1 MKTLFL
7 ALLILP
13 VLAMGQYANYV
24 ALGDSMTAGFY
35 SGGLTETYQR
45 TSYPALL
52 AGQLGIAD
60 FQLPLVS
67 EPGIPVQLELKKLS
81 PLTIAPK
88 DGAMGVPLNLYL
100 PRPYNNLGVV
110 GANLSDCL
118 SKKDD
123 NGGMHSLVLRG
134 IGSQVEQAIALQPD
148 LITVWIGANDALGAA
163 LMGTAVEGVTLTAK
177 DAFQMQY
184 GHLLD
189 LLLSNTEA
197 DLVVAN
203 VPPVTAN
210 PFVTT
215 IPPFIINPATGEV
228 VINPATGQP
237 MTYLGQSDDGSP
249 FISPHAYV
257 TLNAKQYLLQ
267 GYGIPAALGGTGAP
281 LPPTVV
287 LTPNETA
294 MIADYI
300 GSYNASIADLA
311 AVRGVPVV
319 DTFTLI
325 AGWADHGE
333 EFAGIELNG
342 DFLSGG
348 LAGYDGFHP
357 TPIAQALLANAF
369 IETINAAYG
378 RHIRLVGLYPFLSGD
393 ATAAAGAVDLQTMEL
408 RGWEYWMKLFTP
420 EHWIVE
426 GRRLQ

>member
-1 MKTLFL
+1 MKKLFL

-13 VLAMGQYANYV
+13 VLAMGQYSNYV

-35 SGGLTETYQR
+35 SGGLCETYQR
-45 TSYPALL
+45 TAYPSLL
-52 AGQLGIAD
+52 AGQLGITD

-67 EPGIPVQLELKKLS
+67 EPGIPVQLELKSLS
-81 PLTIAPK
+81 PLVIAPK
-88 DGAMGVPLNLYL
+88 DGTMGVPLNLYL
-100 PRPYNNLGVV
+100 PRPYNNLGVT
-110 GANLSDCL
+110 GASLSDCL
-118 SKKDD
+118 SKKED

-134 IGSQVEQAIALQPD
+134 IGTQVEQAIALQPD

-163 LMGTAVEGVTLTAK
+163 QMATAVEGVTLTAK
-177 DAFQMQY
+177 DAFRMQY

-189 LLLSNTEA
+189 LLLSNTGA

-215 IPPFIINPATGEV
+215 IPPYIINPATGQP
-228 VINPATGQP
+228 VIGPDGQP

-249 FISPHAYV
+249 FIGPHAYV
-257 TLNAKQYLLQ
+257 TLPAKQYLLQ
-267 GYGIPAALGGTGAP
+267 GYGIPAALGGTGTP

-294 MIADYI
+294 TIADYI
-300 GSYNASIADLA
+300 ASYNASIADLA
-311 AVRGVPVV
+311 AQQGVPVL
-319 DTFTLI
+319 DTFSLVEE
-325 AGWADHGE
+325 WAAHGV
-333 EFAGIELNG
+333 EFAGIELSG

-348 LAGYDGFHP
+348 LTGYDGFHP
-357 TPIAQALLANAF
+357 TPTAEALLANAF

-378 RHIRLVGLYPFLSGD
+378 RHIRPVGLFPFVSGA
-393 ATAAAGAVDLQTMEL
+393 ATMPAGVVDLQTMEL
-408 RGWEYWMKLFTP
+408 RGWEYWMKLFAP